1 MFTFLKYLSKLVQPY
16 AVNNLFFY
24 FFPKRLLYHLYQIF
38 FVRSI
43 NNLLN
48 GMANL
53 EQFPRIL
60 QHYRLQKNLYI
71 S

>member
-1 MFTFLKYLSKLVQPY
+1 MFTFLKYLSKLVQPD
-16 AVNNLFFY
+16 AVNNLFISI
-24 FFPKRLLYHLYQIF
+24 PKRLLYHLYQIF

-43 NNLLN
+43 YNLLN

-60 QHYRLQKNLYI
+60 QQYRPQKNLYI